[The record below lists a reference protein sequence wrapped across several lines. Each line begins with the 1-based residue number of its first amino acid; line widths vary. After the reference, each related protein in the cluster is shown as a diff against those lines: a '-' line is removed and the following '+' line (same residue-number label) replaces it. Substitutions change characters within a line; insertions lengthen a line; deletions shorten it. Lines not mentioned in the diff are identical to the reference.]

1 MANTY
6 DVGDLVRVSAAFT
19 SGGSAIDPTAVTA
32 KVRDPS
38 GNVTTLVYLTDGAL
52 VRDAAGAFHTDVNA
66 DEAGVW
72 TYRFAST
79 GTGQAA
85 AEGTFRV
92 RASAFS

>member
-6 DVGDLVRVSAAFT
+6 DKGDLVRVSAAFT
-19 SGGSAIDPTAVTA
+19 SAGAAIDPTTVTA

-92 RASAFS
+92 RESAF